1 MLRGAAA
8 GAQATSGASA
18 STHTQSNVF
27 LVDASDDPPLRD
39 EHFLRGTTDFMR
51 AAALLEIEKVETMLA
66 AGTDDVDTSD
76 VLGQTPLLLLSR
88 NRYSQRDVPRA
99 IAVIKHLLAAVRPV
113 ACPSTMLST

>member
-18 STHTQSNVF
+18 SSTQSNVF